1 MIYDSRQ
8 DLIPL
13 EEEIQLIQ
21 NYIDLEGLRYG
32 TEMDCQF
39 NIDGDPTGH
48 FVRSLLLIPLIENA
62 FKHGMS
68 QQTGTKW
75 IRMQMNIL
83 PDELE
88 VRIENSYVAGATK
101 LDGKPAVGGVGIEN
115 VKKRLRLLYPESH
128 IFKHEGHSDE
138 YRVFLRIPLEH
149 DPVRKFEA
157 AKSELGGKSGD
168 IS

>member
-13 EEEIQLIQ
+13 EEEIQLIR

-39 NIDGDPTGH
+39 NINGDPTGH

-68 QQTGTKW
+68 QQTGAKW
-75 IRMQMNIL
+75 IRMRVNIL
-83 PDELE
+83 PNELE
-88 VRIENSYVAGATK
+88 VRIENSYVAGSKKADEK
-101 LDGKPAVGGVGIEN
+101 RGVGGVGLEN
-115 VKKRLRLLYPESH
+115 VHKRLILLYPDSHKFTHESH
-128 IFKHEGHSDE
+128 AEE
-138 YRVFLRIPLEH
+138 YRVFLRIPLEQNPSKGIEGPRRGP
-149 DPVRKFEA
+149 DKA
-157 AKSELGGKSGD
+157 QIA